1 VFISGNYN
9 TVANTYIH
17 DTNAEAIY
25 IANASSGNVLRSNRI
40 VNAIDAGIYVQGK
53 DHLIVSNDISHTV
66 QTHAGMTNSGD
77 ADGIRFFGSGSTFRK
92 NYIHDILFTD
102 RGNKDPHIDA
112 FQTWGPCADM
122 IIEQN
127 TILMEGKGQ
136 GITIEGMV
144 QPTGN
149 ITIRNNVFMTTGTG
163 YSPAVNAGDVG
174 LVTNITIVNNT
185 MVALNGPAE
194 YAIWLFQN
202 LRGAVIKNNAI
213 YDHGNS
219 QTPYIQVD
227 RGASGLNIG
236 SNSISKSDG
245 KAPAGSPYPRDLWMV
260 NPQFVNLAGRDFH
273 LKPASPLINS
283 GATLANVPN
292 DFDDATRPAGR
303 AHDIGAYKK
312 Q

>member
-1 VFISGNYN
+1 
-9 TVANTYIH
+9 
-17 DTNAEAIY
+17 
-25 IANASSGNVLRSNRI
+25 
-40 VNAIDAGIYVQGK
+40 
-53 DHLIVSNDISHTV
+53 
-66 QTHAGMTNSGD
+66 
-77 ADGIRFFGSGSTFRK
+77 
-92 NYIHDILFTD
+92 
-102 RGNKDPHIDA
+102 
-112 FQTWGPCADM
+112 
-122 IIEQN
+122 
-127 TILMEGKGQ
+127 
-136 GITIEGMV
+136 
-144 QPTGN
+144 
-149 ITIRNNVFMTTGTG
+149 
-163 YSPAVNAGDVG
+163 
-174 LVTNITIVNNT
+174 